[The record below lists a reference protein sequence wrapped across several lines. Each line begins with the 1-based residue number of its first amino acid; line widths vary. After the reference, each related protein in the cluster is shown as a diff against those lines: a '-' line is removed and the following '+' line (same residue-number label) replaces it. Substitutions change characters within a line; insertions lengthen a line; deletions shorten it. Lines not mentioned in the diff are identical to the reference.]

1 MCVYKTRF
9 YLHFYGP
16 RIGAPIVDLIDGAR
30 RTKDPSAALRG
41 ALDANTAW
49 YRAGFVFGF
58 DRHGR
63 VLVLIRDTF
72 TVQTDAL
79 LPRAYFLALLLWHT
93 TRAHGSQSD
102 LTSRFTALASLAAH
116 AVLPDRGVNNLG
128 GAFSEMG
135 VPVESEYIGG
145 GGSSKADR
153 DGGDMSSMFKDI
165 FVPWTVGVDSP
176 WDLSSSSHTFYNEGW
191 TLASVSGKEE

>member
-1 MCVYKTRF
+1 MSVGRGSVLSCRRR
-9 YLHFYGP
+9 GSSG
-16 RIGAPIVDLIDGAR
+16 GAEVATESG
-30 RTKDPSAALRG
+30 SAMSMG
-41 ALDANTAW
+41 
-49 YRAGFVFGF
+49 
-58 DRHGR
+58 
-63 VLVLIRDTF
+63 
-72 TVQTDAL
+72 
-79 LPRAYFLALLLWHT
+79 RAYFLALLLWHT

-116 AVLPDRGVNNLG
+116 AVLPDRGVDNLG

-153 DGGDMSSMFKDI
+153 DGSDMSSMFKDI
-165 FVPWTVGVDSP
+165 FVPWTVGVDCP